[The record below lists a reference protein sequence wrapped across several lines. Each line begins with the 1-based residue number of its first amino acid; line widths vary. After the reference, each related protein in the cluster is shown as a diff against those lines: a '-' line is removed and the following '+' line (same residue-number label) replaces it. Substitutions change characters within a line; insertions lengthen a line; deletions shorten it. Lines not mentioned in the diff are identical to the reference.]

1 MSITSTCS
9 SSYDAAENWIHEAVK
24 SGHPLFFCP
33 TIFADALADAA
44 HQFSMPVES
53 LSSFLRSIHLV
64 HVKRN
69 AHMLRNNVKRHVEN
83 YVRGSRILDMARAMN
98 YPPYHVARLI
108 VENVANLTTGSSGE
122 GGRNPAGSASSSGN
136 KKAVTGAMR
145 EPQRVLGD
153 PSILKPEYRSSEEN
167 GSSSSPP
174 ISRLAT
180 EVIEAMRSDPLYGPK
195 QDRERQSVGLEHE
208 EMLEKALEAMDIP
221 FETENDLR
229 IKGTARTPDV
239 LLSTPVGMKVPKRS
253 STSRKL
259 LLDGN
264 EEHFAKGNVGEDDDE
279 EEYEWK
285 VVCWIDSK
293 AMFGDVQ
300 THNSSVLPQ
309 AESFVHRFG
318 PGLILYWFGH
328 APVDRLGDGHGDVLV
343 TGWKLPDEFM
353 LPTGELATA
362 QDVCRGRRI
371 DREFAKMQ
379 DE

>member
-174 ISRLAT
+174 ILSRLAT

-208 EMLEKALEAMDIP
+208 EMLEKALEAMGESVLEMIQSTRIEILLQTKPPIFIMFLNISSKICVLVPLLYSTDIP

-293 AMFGDVQ
+293 VRWE
-300 THNSSVLPQ
+300 VY
-309 AESFVHRFG
+309 
-318 PGLILYWFGH
+318 LY
-328 APVDRLGDGHGDVLV
+328 
-343 TGWKLPDEFM
+343 
-353 LPTGELATA
+353 
-362 QDVCRGRRI
+362 I
-371 DREFAKMQ
+371 DRFTTCLYFHI
-379 DE
+379 